1 MIRNRVLRMTSA
13 LAAVSSLA
21 LLLYVPAPAG
31 AASAPSSASS
41 TPAAQST
48 AFTNEVALEHSG
60 FRENGTL
67 YIPLRDLS
75 SHLDLQLLWNPD
87 KESLE
92 VTGLYQAVSL
102 KSGQAKAYTASGG
115 VITLGGE
122 TLVRGG
128 VTYVS
133 DKLFSKAFGIPVS
146 WRGGSTF
153 SIPYA
158 SRYVLTR
165 ADRQLF
171 WLNREHGV
179 LYSGRSGMVPRYAG
193 AVQAHDLDWVSM
205 SGRRINDGSY
215 AVDIHNVSGEP
226 HLSNTRW
233 RLLITEGS
241 VIRQAVTHYWNPR
254 MYGLKED
261 VFAFQGNLVMMG
273 GTTLRLVNP
282 DGHIYKTYNLADITG
297 IDDAYAVEAVDTD
310 FLLVRTF
317 QKGTLILIDRRTG
330 HSVTLYRELLS
341 AEDQAWLEAYPDTEI
356 DYPGDGLSYAGREG
370 DALSF
375 EWTSFVKE
383 QKVHF
388 TYNLPPFIF

>member
-1 MIRNRVLRMTSA
+1 MIRNRIFRMTSA

-31 AASAPSSASS
+31 AAPALSS
-41 TPAAQST
+41 TLSAQST
-48 AFTNEVALEHSG
+48 ASTNEVTLDHSG

-75 SHLDLQLLWNPD
+75 SFMDLQLLWNPD
-87 KESLE
+87 KRSLE

-102 KSGQAKAYTASGG
+102 KPGQAKAYTASGS
-115 VITLGGE
+115 VIMLGGE
-122 TLVRGG
+122 TLVRSG

-133 DKLFSKAFGIPVS
+133 DKLFSKAFGMPIS
-146 WRGGSTF
+146 WKGGSTF
-153 SIPYA
+153 SIPYT
-158 SRYVLTR
+158 SRYVLTQ

-179 LYSGRSGMVPRYAG
+179 LYSGRSGMIPRLAG
-193 AVQAHDLDWVSM
+193 AIQASGLDWVSM
-205 SGRRINDGSY
+205 SARRINEASY
-215 AVDIHNVSGEP
+215 AIDIHNVSGEP

-233 RLLITEGS
+233 RLLMYEGS
-241 VIRQAVTHYWNPR
+241 VNRQGVTHYWNPR
-254 MYGLKED
+254 MTGLKED

-273 GTTLRLVNP
+273 GSTLRLVNP
-282 DGHIYKTYNLADITG
+282 DGHIYKTYNLAEITG
-297 IDDAYAVEAVDTD
+297 VDDAYAVEAIDTD
-310 FLLVRTF
+310 FVLVRAF
-317 QKGTLILIDRRTG
+317 QKGTLFLIDRRTG
-330 HSVTLYRELLS
+330 VSVMLYHELLS

-356 DYPGDGLSYAGREG
+356 DYPGDGLSYAGRSG

-383 QKVHF
+383 QKIHF
-388 TYNLPPFIF
+388 TYNLPPLSL